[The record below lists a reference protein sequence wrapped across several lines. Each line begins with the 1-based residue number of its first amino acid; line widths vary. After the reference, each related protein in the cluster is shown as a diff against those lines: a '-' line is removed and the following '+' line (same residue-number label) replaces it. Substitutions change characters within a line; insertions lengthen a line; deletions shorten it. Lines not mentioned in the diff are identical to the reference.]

1 MKTVFSS
8 LKFVA
13 TSYNHN
19 EAKFH
24 LLISIYIEDE
34 IKKLPLLLG
43 SKISPPIFVDSR
55 KSARDNKKIKNKH
68 LKKFIDIF
76 NP

>member
-1 MKTVFSS
+1 M
-8 LKFVA
+8 
-13 TSYNHN
+13 
-19 EAKFH
+19 
-24 LLISIYIEDE
+24 LLSIYIEDE

-68 LKKFIDIF
+68 LKKFIDVFHPSIF
-76 NP
+76 EKNYLKKESKGEESYEEEI